1 MWLLLIFGFYIGS
14 VSSYLIRRKLA
25 GEFQQFNK
33 LINAIWY
40 VFFLLPTSLLL
51 LPFFPHDLAIGWTN
65 LALLIIGSLIFP
77 IYNLVAFKANQNVDV
92 GVFSIINNLSPL
104 FTLAIAVPLLAERP
118 SALQYLGIF
127 LLVLASFTVSITRQ
141 KKAGFKLT
149 SGILLSLTSA
159 ILLGMAI
166 AYERYMLSRIDF
178 GAYLVFGW
186 GSQIL
191 WMSLLT
197 GRQWLKLPNLV
208 SEAGYKVIIGFG
220 SSNAFRSICFIMALL
235 ISGSASLTSA
245 ATSFSSVLVV
255 IAAYFILNERNHI
268 YQKLSATVIGI
279 CGLLLL
285 AL

>member
-33 LINAIWY
+33 LINAVWY
-40 VFFLLPTSLLL
+40 VFFLLPTGLLL

-65 LALLIIGSLIFP
+65 LFLLLVGSLIFP
-77 IYNLVAFKANQNVDV
+77 IYNLAAFKANQVVDV

-104 FTLAIAVPLLAERP
+104 FTLAIAVPLLAEHP
-118 SALQYLGIF
+118 TAVQYMGIF
-127 LLVLASFTVSITRQ
+127 LLVLASFVVSITRQ
-141 KKAGFKLT
+141 KKNSTKIS
-149 SGILLSLTSA
+149 SGILLSFASA
-159 ILLGMAI
+159 ALLGMAI
-166 AYERYMLSRIDF
+166 AYERYMISRIDF
-178 GAYLVFGW
+178 GSYLIFGW

-191 WMSLLT
+191 WMVIIT
-197 GRQWLKLPNLV
+197 GKEWLRLPEFV
-208 SEAGYKVIIGFG
+208 SKAGYKIIIGFG

-255 IAAYFILNERNHI
+255 IAAYFILNERSHI
-268 YQKLSATVIGI
+268 YQKLSAAVIGI